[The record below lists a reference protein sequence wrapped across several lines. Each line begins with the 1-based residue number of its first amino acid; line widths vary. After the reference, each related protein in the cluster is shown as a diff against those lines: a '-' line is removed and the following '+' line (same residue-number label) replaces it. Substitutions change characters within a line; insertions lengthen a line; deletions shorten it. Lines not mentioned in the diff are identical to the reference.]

1 MTSSIINIL
10 ALDDQL
16 EVEWADGHQYA
27 FGFFWLRDNAKDESS
42 FDIRS
47 NQRELFTAG
56 LPFDIKPISAD
67 LEADQ
72 QAIAVRWPDI
82 DAVVCYKSDMLYRES
97 IRSLKGA
104 DIQGRKVWG
113 ASKGAQ
119 QFTLDSLLKERPS
132 AGMSLVKALH
142 ADGFAL
148 INDCPAEK
156 GSVNQIA
163 SFLGYVRETIFGGVW
178 EFEADGD
185 MADSAYTSKALRP
198 HTDGSYSFD
207 APGAQ
212 ILLCVENDAEGGKS
226 IIVDGYKI
234 AEQMKREHPGQY
246 ADLARLDVEGVYA
259 GDGVELR
266 ARRPTFREDS
276 QGNLVQVTFN
286 NYDRSELLYP
296 EPQMNCFYQ
305 ALQTF
310 DLALNDSANQWTH
323 QLTVGQA
330 LVFDNWRMLHGRT
343 AFSGNRKMTGAY
355 TNREDL
361 ESRIRLLTNC

>member
-1 MTSSIINIL
+1 
-10 ALDDQL
+10 
-16 EVEWADGHQYA
+16 
-27 FGFFWLRDNAKDESS
+27 
-42 FDIRS
+42 
-47 NQRELFTAG
+47 
-56 LPFDIKPISAD
+56 
-67 LEADQ
+67 
-72 QAIAVRWPDI
+72 
-82 DAVVCYKSDMLYRES
+82 
-97 IRSLKGA
+97 
-104 DIQGRKVWG
+104 
-113 ASKGAQ
+113 
-119 QFTLDSLLKERPS
+119 
-132 AGMSLVKALH
+132 
-142 ADGFAL
+142 
-148 INDCPAEK
+148 
-156 GSVNQIA
+156 
-163 SFLGYVRETIFGGVW
+163 
-178 EFEADGD
+178 

-226 IIVDGYKI
+226 VMVDGYKI
-234 AEQMKREHPGQY
+234 AEQMKREHPSQY
-246 ADLARLDVEGVYA
+246 ADLARLEVEGVYA

-296 EPQMNCFYQ
+296 EPEMNCFYQ
-305 ALQTF
+305 ALKTF
-310 DLALNDSANQWTH
+310 DLALNDSTNQWTH

-361 ESRIRLLTNC
+361 ESRIRLLANR